1 MTGHYTDV
9 LEVSGRLFGLT
20 CLPETLAQSN
30 RRHLP
35 SFVNPLRSLVRLFSS
50 GSSTSTSTM
59 LNTICGLGYFVETK
73 NYGTVSQLYNLSSLN
88 LKQPVVHCVPARIPA
103 DHPYFCGDAA
113 SFTSVVGVSMM
124 QVALKCSDDCA
135 STSAAD

>member
-1 MTGHYTDV
+1 M
-9 LEVSGRLFGLT
+9 LEVSCRLFGLT

-30 RRHLP
+30 RRPLP

-50 GSSTSTSTM
+50 GSSTSTM

-88 LKQPVVHCVPARIPA
+88 MSVAQMGMCPPA
-103 DHPYFCGDAA
+103 AA
-113 SFTSVVGVSMM
+113 SHAPCVCPHPG
-124 QVALKCSDDCA
+124 
-135 STSAAD
+135 